1 MTQKYDV
8 VIIGAGPGGM
18 TAATYASRAN
28 MSVLMLDRGI
38 YGGQMNNT
46 AEIENYPGY
55 SSIMGADLS
64 EKMYAAS
71 MQFGAEYAFGTVQK
85 LERQENQTWL
95 VTTDMATYEANAVI
109 VATGSEYKK
118 LHVHGEQEYSGR
130 GVSYCAV
137 CDGAFFRGQHV
148 YVVGGG
154 DSAVEE
160 AVYLAGIAEKVTII
174 HRRDTLRAQP
184 ILQKRAFDAENIDF
198 LWNTEVTQIIGD
210 DVKVTNLKLRNNET
224 GTEEIV
230 DAGGIFIY
238 VGLLPVSGAVD
249 GLDVTDEEGWIVTNE
264 RMETAQPGLFALGD
278 VRKKELRQVATAVG
292 DAAIAGQNAY
302 AYNELLRD
310 TQRG

>member
-160 AVYLAGIAEKVTII
+160 AVYLSGIAEKVTII

-224 GTEEIV
+224 GAEEMV

-249 GLDVTDEEGWIVTNE
+249 GLGVTDEEGWIVTNE

-292 DAAIAGQNAY
+292 DAAIAGQNSY

>member
-28 MSVLMLDRGI
+28 LSVLMLDRGI

-46 AEIENYPGY
+46 AEVENYPGY
-55 SSIMGADLS
+55 DSIMGADLS
-64 EKMYAAS
+64 EKMYASS
-71 MQFGAEYAFGTVQK
+71 MQFGAEYAFGTVTK
-85 LERQENQTWL
+85 LERQADQTWL
-95 VTTDMATYEANAVI
+95 VTTDMYTYEANSVI

-118 LHVHGEQEYSGR
+118 LHVHGEQEYAGR

-160 AVYLAGIAEKVTII
+160 AVYLAGIASQVTVI
-174 HRRDTLRAQP
+174 HRRDTLKAQP
-184 ILQKRAFDAENIDF
+184 ILQKRAFDTENIDF
-198 LWNTEVTQIIGD
+198 VWNTEVTEIVGND
-210 DVKVTNLKLRNNET
+210 MKVTNLKLHNNVT
-224 GTEEIV
+224 DVDEIV
-230 DAGGIFIY
+230 DASGVFIY
-238 VGLLPVSGAVD
+238 VGLLPVSSAVD
-249 GLDVTDEEGWIVTNE
+249 GLDVTDEEGWIVTND
-264 RMETAQPGLFALGD
+264 RMETTQPGLFALGD
-278 VRKKELRQVATAVG
+278 VRQKELRQITTAVG

-302 AYNELLRD
+302 AYNESLRD
-310 TQRG
+310 SQRG

>member
-28 MSVLMLDRGI
+28 LSVLMLDRGI

-46 AEIENYPGY
+46 AEVENYPGY
-55 SSIMGADLS
+55 DSIMGADLS
-64 EKMYAAS
+64 EKMYASS
-71 MQFGAEYAFGTVQK
+71 MQFGAEYAFGTVAN
-85 LERQENQTWL
+85 LERQADQTWL
-95 VTTDMATYEANAVI
+95 VTTDMDTYEANSVI

-118 LHVHGEQEYSGR
+118 LHVHGEQDYAAR

-160 AVYLAGIAEKVTII
+160 AVYLAGIASQVTVV
-174 HRRDTLRAQP
+174 HRRDTLKAQP
-184 ILQKRAFDAENIDF
+184 ILQKRAFDTENIDF
-198 LWNTEVTQIIGD
+198 VWNTEVTEIVGD
-210 DVKVTNLKLRNNET
+210 DMKVTNLKLRNNVT
-224 GTEEIV
+224 DVEEIV
-230 DAGGIFIY
+230 DASGIFIY
-238 VGLLPVSGAVD
+238 VGLLPVSNAVD
-249 GLDVTDEEGWIVTNE
+249 GLDVTDEEGWIITNE
-264 RMETAQPGLFALGD
+264 RMETTQPGLFALGD
-278 VRKKELRQVATAVG
+278 VRQKELRQITTAVG

-302 AYNELLRD
+302 AYNESLRD
-310 TQRG
+310 SQRG

>member
-55 SSIMGADLS
+55 DSIMGADLS

-71 MQFGAEYAFGTVQK
+71 MQFGAEYAFGTVMNM
-85 LERQENQTWL
+85 ERQADQTWL
-95 VTTDMATYEANAVI
+95 VTTDMATYEANSVI

-160 AVYLAGIAEKVTII
+160 AVYLSGIVDQVTIV

-210 DVKVTNLKLRNNET
+210 DTKVTNLKLRNNET
-224 GTEEIV
+224 EVEEIV

-238 VGLLPVSGAVD
+238 VGLLPMSDSVD

-264 RMETAQPGLFALGD
+264 RMETKQPGLFALGD
-278 VRKKELRQVATAVG
+278 VRKKELRQVTTAVG
-292 DAAIAGQNAY
+292 DGAIAGQNAY
-302 AYNELLRD
+302 AYNESLRD